1 METLTHSIRNS
12 LGEIIAFLPNLLAGI
27 IVLAIGWIVGAI
39 VRAAVRAALPRS
51 GFDRFL
57 ARHRLT
63 ARPPES
69 RPGSNVVASAA
80 FWAIMLVALMQAANA
95 WRLPGVANGLGQ
107 VLAYVPN
114 IIAATLIF
122 GAAFVLGNWVY
133 DRLRAAPAAE
143 RFTVAILPGT
153 VRAGIL
159 TIAAFISLRQLL
171 IAPEILVIGFTLVFG
186 AIAVATALSFGLG
199 GRRAAE
205 RITEDWYD
213 RQQARRSVAQPSA
226 PTAIAPDRPH

>member
-1 METLTHSIRNS
+1 METLTQS
-12 LGEIIAFLPNLLAGI
+12 LRTALGGIIAFLPNLVAGI
-27 IVLAIGWIVGAI
+27 ILLAIGWIVAAI
-39 VRAAVRAALPRS
+39 VRSVVRAVLPRA

-63 ARPPES
+63 TRSPEAH
-69 RPGSNVVASAA
+69 PMSNAVASFA
-80 FWAIMLVALMQAANA
+80 FWAVMLVALMQAASA
-95 WRLPGVANGLGQ
+95 LKLTSVAIGLGLA
-107 VLAYVPN
+107 LAYIPN
-114 IIAATLIF
+114 IIAATIIF
-122 GAAFVLGNWVY
+122 GAAVVLAIRVY
-133 DRLRAAPAAE
+133 DRLRAAPAAD
-143 RFTVAILPGT
+143 RSTVTILPGA

-159 TIAAFISLRQLL
+159 TIAAFISLRQLM

-213 RQQARRSVAQPSA
+213 KQQARGSVARPSA
-226 PTAIAPDRPH
+226 QTEMAPDQPH

>member
-1 METLTHSIRNS
+1 METLTQS
-12 LGEIIAFLPNLLAGI
+12 LRTALGDIIAFLPNLLAGI
-27 IVLAIGWIVGAI
+27 IVLAIGWVVGAI
-39 VRAAVRAALPRS
+39 VRSVVRAVLPRA

-57 ARHRLT
+57 ARQRLT
-63 ARPPES
+63 TRAPET

-80 FWAIMLVALMQAANA
+80 FWAVMLVALMQAANA
-95 WRLPGVANGLGQ
+95 WKLTSVANGLGQ
-107 VLAYVPN
+107 ALAYLPN
-114 IIAATLIF
+114 LVAATLIF

-143 RFTVAILPGT
+143 RSTVAILPGA

-159 TIAAFISLRQLL
+159 TIAAFIALRQLL

-213 RQQARRSVAQPSA
+213 LQQARRSVVQSSA
-226 PTAIAPDRPH
+226 PTAMEPNRPH